1 MDRPT
6 EQGRLS
12 FRVSDEQEDLIMNS
26 IRALGLAAIVSVGL
40 ASAAFAVTGNDSAG
54 KPNGTAGM
62 TQTSPTEPGKT
73 GSYAGGQTSPSG
85 TGTSVGPGAAD
96 RDTNKPL
103 GYGKGAG
110 ENSSVGKR

>member
-1 MDRPT
+1 
-6 EQGRLS
+6 
-12 FRVSDEQEDLIMNS
+12 MNS
-26 IRALGLAAIVSVGL
+26 IRTLGLAAIVSAGL
-40 ASAAFAVTGNDSAG
+40 ASAAFAVTGNDSTG

-62 TQTSPTEPGKT
+62 T
-73 GSYAGGQTSPSG
+73 QTSPSG

-96 RDTNKPL
+96 RDTDKPL